1 MFINKI
7 SPSKLKT
14 YNECKKKYQF
24 KYVDYLKG
32 IYNDNSNT
40 DALQYGSYVHKI
52 FELGT
57 ELETIEELQAL
68 AGELRDNYTFSSV
81 KEKNLQLILENFFEF
96 NKKLEETISNEMVF
110 ELEITDDFKIN
121 GIIDR
126 VIKGKSGSY
135 LVIDYKTSRRPTPKH
150 ELFSDPQM
158 LMYAFAVS
166 KIMEVPIEKV
176 SVSHYYPHLDK
187 LVSVKFGRTQMSV
200 FLRGLKEKIWEI
212 RKKKKIQLNP
222 TPNQFCNWC
231 QHKDLCPEFGGTP
244 EMVEEAKKA
253 EKAAKNSKVL
263 SAGQLLMEA
272 ERKAMFDSPNKFSK
286 P

>member
-1 MFINKI
+1 M
-7 SPSKLKT
+7 
-14 YNECKKKYQF
+14 
-24 KYVDYLKG
+24 DYLKG

-57 ELETIEELQAL
+57 ELKTIEELQTL
-68 AGELRDNYTFSSV
+68 AGELRDNYTFSTV

-231 QHKDLCPEFGGTP
+231 QHKDLCPEFGGTI

-253 EKAAKNSKVL
+253 EKAKRKSVTL
-263 SAGQLLMEA
+263 SPAELILEA
-272 ERKAMFDSPNKFSK
+272 ERKAMFDSPNTFNK
-286 P
+286 

>member
-24 KYVDYLKG
+24 KYVDYLRG
-32 IYNDNSNT
+32 IYNENSNT

-57 ELETIEELQAL
+57 KLETIEELQAL
-68 AGELRDNYTFSSV
+68 AGELRDNYTFSKV
-81 KEKNLQLILENFFEF
+81 KEKNLQVILENFFEL
-96 NKKLEETISNEMVF
+96 NKKLETTISNEMVF
-110 ELEITDDFKIN
+110 EMDITDDFKIN

-126 VIKGKSGSY
+126 VVKGKTGKY

-166 KIMEVPIEKV
+166 KQFNVPIEDV
-176 SVSHYYPHLDK
+176 AVAHYYPHLDK
-187 LVSVKFGRTQMSV
+187 LVSVTFGRTQMSV

-212 RKKKKIQLNP
+212 RKKKKMQLNP

-244 EMVEEAKKA
+244 EMVEEAKRA
-253 EKAAKNSKVL
+253 EKEKKKNQVL
-263 SAGQLLMEA
+263 TPQELLMEA
-272 ERKAMFDSPNKFSK
+272 ERKAMFSSPNKINK
-286 P
+286 

>member
-1 MFINKI
+1 MVINKI

-32 IYNDNSNT
+32 IYNANSNT

-81 KEKNLQLILENFFEF
+81 KEKNLQLILENFFVF
-96 NKKLEETISNEMVF
+96 NKKLETTISNEMVF
-110 ELEITDDFKIN
+110 EMDITDDFKIN

-126 VIKGKSGSY
+126 VVKGKTGKY

-166 KIMEVPIEKV
+166 KQFNVPIEDV
-176 SVSHYYPHLDK
+176 AVAHYYPHLDK

-212 RKKKKIQLNP
+212 RKKKKVQLNP

-231 QHKDLCPEFGGTP
+231 QHKDLCPGFGGTP

-253 EKAAKNSKVL
+253 EKEKKKNQVL
-263 SAGQLLMEA
+263 SPQELLLEA
-272 ERKAMFDSPNKFSK
+272 ERKEKFSSPNKINKS
-286 P
+286 

>member
-81 KEKNLQLILENFFEF
+81 KEKNLQLILENFFVF
-96 NKKLEETISNEMVF
+96 NKKLETTISNEMVF
-110 ELEITDDFKIN
+110 EMDITDDFKIN

-126 VIKGKSGSY
+126 VVKGKTGKY

-166 KIMEVPIEKV
+166 KQFNVPIEDV
-176 SVSHYYPHLDK
+176 AVAHYYPHLDK
-187 LVSVKFGRTQMSV
+187 LVSVTFGRTQMSV

-212 RKKKKIQLNP
+212 RKKKKVQLNP

-244 EMVEEAKKA
+244 EMLEEAKEL
-253 EKAAKNSKVL
+253 EKSKRQKTKEKIPL
-263 SAGQLLMEA
+263 G
-272 ERKAMFDSPNKFSK
+272 KKPN

>member
-32 IYNDNSNT
+32 IYNENSNT

-57 ELETIEELQAL
+57 ELETIEELQTL

-81 KEKNLQLILENFFEF
+81 KEKNLQLILENFFVF

-110 ELEITDDFKIN
+110 ELDITDDFKIN

-135 LVIDYKTSRRPTPKH
+135 LVVDYKTSRRPTPKH

-166 KIMEVPIEKV
+166 KLMNVPVEKV
-176 SVSHYYPHLDK
+176 SVAHYYPHLDK

-212 RKKKKIQLNP
+212 RKKKKVQLNP
-222 TPNQFCNWC
+222 NLNQYCNWC

-244 EMVEEAKKA
+244 EMLEEAKKC
-253 EKAAKNSKVL
+253 EQAKRTAQKVTESK
-263 SAGQLLMEA
+263 
-272 ERKAMFDSPNKFSK
+272 FDNPNKFNI
-286 P
+286 

>member
-1 MFINKI
+1 M
-7 SPSKLKT
+7 
-14 YNECKKKYQF
+14 
-24 KYVDYLKG
+24 DYLKG
-32 IYNDNSNT
+32 IYNANSNT

-57 ELETIEELQAL
+57 KLETIEELQAL
-68 AGELRDNYTFSSV
+68 AGELRENYTFSSV
-81 KEKNLQLILENFFEF
+81 KEKNLQLILENFFVF
-96 NKKLEETISNEMVF
+96 NKKLETTISNEMVF
-110 ELEITDDFKIN
+110 EMDITDDFKIN

-126 VIKGKSGSY
+126 VVKGKTGKY

-166 KIMEVPIEKV
+166 KQFNVPIEDV
-176 SVSHYYPHLDK
+176 AVAHYYPHLDK

-253 EKAAKNSKVL
+253 EKEKKKNQVL
-263 SAGQLLMEA
+263 SPHELLLEA
-272 ERKAMFDSPNKFSK
+272 ERKEKFNSPNKLNTQ
-286 P
+286 